1 MHEHLLT
8 FRALEDSDL
17 KVLHKILNNFD
28 NQLLVGGNIQPMSL
42 NQVTA
47 WLEAKRSDNNI
58 HQFAVDYEGTCCGY
72 VQLAQIDLFNKHA
85 VLGMNILPDYHSKG
99 IGTNAL
105 IFLHDFAKNKLLL
118 RKIHLQVRADNYPAI
133 RLYKKVG
140 YKTVGTLENHLITAN
155 GYTDLLIMELFL

>member
-8 FRALEDSDL
+8 FRTLEDSDL

-28 NQLLVGGNIQPMSL
+28 NQLLVGGKIQPMSL

-47 WLEAKRSDNNI
+47 WLEAKRSDKNI
-58 HQFAVDYEGTCCGY
+58 HQFAADYEGTCCGY
-72 VQLAQIDLFNKHA
+72 VQLAEIDLFNRHG

-99 IGTNAL
+99 IGTKAL
-105 IFLHDFAKNKLLL
+105 NFLHDFAKNKLLL
-118 RKIHLQVRADNYPAI
+118 RKIHLQVREDNCAAI

-140 YKTVGTLENHLITAN
+140 YKTVGTLENHLITAD

>member
-1 MHEHLLT
+1 MHDHPLN

-28 NQLLVGGNIQPMSL
+28 NQLLVGGSMKPMSL
-42 NQVTA
+42 NQVLV
-47 WLEAKRSDNNI
+47 WLEAKRSNKKI
-58 HQFAVDYEGTCCGY
+58 HQFAVDYESTCCGY
-72 VQLAQIDLFNKHA
+72 VQLAEIDLFNKHA

-99 IGTNAL
+99 IGTKAL
-105 IFLHDFAKNKLLL
+105 SFLHDFAKNKLLL
-118 RKIHLQVRADNYPAI
+118 RKIHLQVRADNYSAV

-140 YKTVGTLENHLITAN
+140 FKIIGTLENHLITAN